1 MFQERFLCAS
11 TILEASMRDRIDAS
25 VAGGYM
31 GLGLRPGHV
40 KRAATGDQPVTD
52 MRSELRANQL
62 ELVEIGFI
70 SDWWKLDENGDA
82 VSLKHEQGLHR
93 LKEELGARHMM
104 AIAGPLTEG
113 IDAVA
118 ERFGAMCRRAAPYG
132 LDVAL
137 EFLPWTDINTLEK
150 AWQVVEASGEPNAKI
165 AFDTW
170 HFFRG
175 GSTLEMLE
183 PIPAER
189 IAVIQ
194 LSDGPLGPVDDE
206 MAATFHSRAVPG
218 AGEFALVELFDAL
231 AAKGVSAPIGV
242 EVLSDTLRELSPV
255 DAAKVAS
262 EATDEFLA
270 RFESVGSK

>member
-11 TILEASMRDRIDAS
+11 TILEASMRERIDAS
-25 VAGGYM
+25 MAGGYM

-40 KRAATGDQPVTD
+40 KRAVEGEHPVTD
-52 MRSELRANQL
+52 LYGELQANDL

-70 SDWWKLDENGDA
+70 SDWWTLDGDGNA

-93 LKEELGARHMM
+93 LKEDLGARHMM
-104 AIAGPLTEG
+104 AIGGPLGEG
-113 IDAVA
+113 IDAA
-118 ERFGAMCRRAAPYG
+118 AARFGAMCRRAAPHG

-137 EFLPWTDINTLEK
+137 EFLPWTDTNTLEK
-150 AWQVVEASGEPNAKI
+150 AWQIVSESGEPNAKI

-183 PIPAER
+183 PIPADR

-194 LSDGPLGPVDDE
+194 LSDGPLNPVTDE
-206 MAATFHSRAVPG
+206 MDATFHSRAVPG
-218 AGEFALVELFDAL
+218 AGEFPLTTLFDAL
-231 AAKGVSAPIGV
+231 AAKGVKAPIGV
-242 EVLSDTLRELSPV
+242 EVLSDALRELSSV
-255 DAAKVAS
+255 AAATAAAK
-262 EATDEFLA
+262 ATDRFLA
-270 RFESVGSK
+270 QYQ

>member
-11 TILEASMRDRIDAS
+11 TILEASMRERIDAS
-25 VAGGYM
+25 SAGGYM

-40 KRAATGDQPVTD
+40 KRAGTGDQPVTD
-52 MRSELRANQL
+52 VRGELAAHDL

-70 SDWWKLDENGDA
+70 SDWWTLDDA
-82 VSLKHEQGLHR
+82 GVAASLKHEQGLHR
-93 LKEELGARHMM
+93 LKAEFGARHMM
-104 AIAGPLTEG
+104 AIAGPLTDG
-113 IDAVA
+113 IDTVA
-118 ERFGAMCRRAAPYG
+118 ERFGAMCRRAAEHD

-150 AWQVVEASGEPNAKI
+150 AWQVVESSGEPNAKI

-175 GSTLEMLE
+175 GSTFDMLD

-194 LSDGPLGPVDDE
+194 LSDGPLGAVESELD
-206 MAATFHSRAVPG
+206 ATFRLRQVPG
-218 AGEFALVELFDAL
+218 AGEFDLTGLFEAL
-231 AAKGVSAPIGV
+231 AANGVNAPIGV
-242 EVLSDTLRELSPV
+242 EVLSDELRKLTPV
-255 DAAKVAS
+255 EAAKVAAR
-262 EATDEFLA
+262 ATDELLA
-270 RFESVGSK
+270 PYA